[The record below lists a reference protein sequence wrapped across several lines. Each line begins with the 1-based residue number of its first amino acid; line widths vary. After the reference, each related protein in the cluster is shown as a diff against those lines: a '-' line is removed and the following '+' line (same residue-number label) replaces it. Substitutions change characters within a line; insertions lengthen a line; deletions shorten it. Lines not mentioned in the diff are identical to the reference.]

1 MLFFPQKVSSR
12 REVLWL
18 TFQVGAYSLLSTL
31 AVVTLLMKIT
41 GKDVPD
47 IYLYAVTVPL
57 IIAPP
62 MAYWMA
68 NLIYEVTR
76 LGDEIE
82 RIAYVDD
89 LTGIANRRAFF
100 ERAPVLIEQ
109 SKDPDANISIILID
123 IDNFKRINDTY
134 GHKAGD
140 AVLVAVADILT
151 AAMRGANGIVGRIG
165 GEEFALVAIQKDLA
179 DVIALADQIRLNI
192 KKASIDTQNSLISA
206 TVSIGLAHHSPGDD
220 LDNTLLSADKAL
232 YLAKNAGRDRVMGL
246 MTDVTAA
253 CLK

>member
-1 MLFFPQKVSSR
+1 MLFFPKKVSSR

-18 TFQVGAYSLLSTL
+18 TVQVGAYALLSTL
-31 AVVTLLMKIT
+31 AVVTLLMKII

-47 IYLYAVTVPL
+47 IYLYAVAVPL
-57 IIAPP
+57 INAPP
-62 MAYWMA
+62 MAYWLA

-109 SKDPDANISIILID
+109 SKEPDANISIILID

-151 AAMRGANGIVGRIG
+151 EAMRDANGIVGRIG
-165 GEEFALVAIQKDLA
+165 GEEFALLVVRKNMSDAID
-179 DVIALADQIRLNI
+179 LADQIRLNI
-192 KKASIDTQNSLISA
+192 KSAAIETQNAFISA
-206 TVSIGLAHHSPGDD
+206 TVSIGLAHHSPEDD
-220 LDNTLLSADKAL
+220 LDNTLLRADKAL

-246 MTDVTAA
+246 MADAA
-253 CLK
+253 SARLK